1 LRGELPQWNPKR
13 KLQDEEKQDKLR
25 SLIYRILSF
34 EEEKRP
40 SFEEVAEGV
49 RLTNLMIRGFGLAR
63 CT

>member
-40 SFEEVAEGV
+40 SFEEVAEE
-49 RLTNLMIRGFGLAR
+49 LD
-63 CT
+63 